1 MKDGEAVTLHY
12 ICMVVACYHWLSKKI
27 TSNSRH
33 LVLLDAT
40 HITKKKNNF
49 EITLWKQIFQQICY
63 LEHSYG

>member
-1 MKDGEAVTLHY
+1 LLVTTGY
-12 ICMVVACYHWLSKKI
+12 PRRI

-49 EITLWKQIFQQICY
+49 EITLKKKY
-63 LEHSYG
+63 LRRFGIWSIPMHEVESHKS